1 MNIFVE
7 NVIYQYITIMNK
19 FLRITFLSVFFLS
32 CSSDLDFEQ
41 VNDLKLE
48 PIAVANLAAFDIKA
62 NQFVVGGVEQSLVG
76 DVMDFDVFSDV
87 DFSKNLSRVDLFFE
101 FNNTI
106 NRAYNV
112 NFYLLDD
119 NNSKL
124 YTIPFFVPANSGS
137 PIVISKTEI
146 FENTKLDIL
155 IKTKKVAFVIT
166 MLPGTPLTDASV
178 GNLKMRSSATIY
190 FLGQ

>member
-1 MNIFVE
+1 
-7 NVIYQYITIMNK
+7 MNK
-19 FLRITFLSVFFLS
+19 FLKIFILSILFIS
-32 CSSDLDFEQ
+32 CSSDLDFNQ

-48 PIAVANLAAFDIKA
+48 PVAVANLAAFDIKA
-62 NQFVVGGVEQSLVG
+62 SQFVIGGVEQSLVG
-76 DVMDFDVFSDV
+76 DVMNFDVFSDV

-106 NRAYNV
+106 SRAYNIS
-112 NFYLLDD
+112 FYLLDD
-119 NNSKL
+119 NNTKL
-124 YTIPFFVPANSGS
+124 YTIPFFVPANTGS
-137 PIVISKTEI
+137 PVVISKTEI

-155 IKTKKVAFVIT
+155 IKTKKVGFVIT

-190 FLGQ
+190 FLAQ